1 MSDTSNHPTRSYHL
15 AASAQRGDMSSIRF
29 HDHQDMNE
37 GRGMSEQTTKRP
49 MIEEII
55 ARYKLFNMYRSPTS
69 NQASA
74 IYSRAEFELYSDIEV
89 LLTERQQLT
98 AIADA
103 AREWTRIEHDA
114 DEVSMDEAI
123 EICEQL
129 QAATEKWMS
138 DQQAALAALDAGKGA
153 GG

>member
-1 MSDTSNHPTRSYHL
+1 M
-15 AASAQRGDMSSIRF
+15 AASAQDEDVSSWF

-49 MIEEII
+49 VIEEII

-89 LLTERQQLT
+89 LLTERGQLV

-103 AREWTRIEHDA
+103 ARALLGEMTPVNYDDYHQIYLCEYCRGAMRSSRETFTHD
-114 DEVSMDEAI
+114 DECPYGA
-123 EICEQL
+123 L
-129 QAATEKWMS
+129 QAE
-138 DQQAALAALDAGKGA
+138 LAALDAGEG
-153 GG
+153 